1 MVAKTVAIDSHDH
14 DESVEHGEV
23 PSSLDNTDSSVAEL
37 LQVKPPPRLD
47 SLEENLVMF
56 EWKTPLQ
63 VACAWGPDSTRWKGI
78 P

>member
-37 LQVKPPPRLD
+37 LQVAKVKPPPGQTVQISHRH
-47 SLEENLVMF
+47 
-56 EWKTPLQ
+56 
-63 VACAWGPDSTRWKGI
+63 G
-78 P
+78 